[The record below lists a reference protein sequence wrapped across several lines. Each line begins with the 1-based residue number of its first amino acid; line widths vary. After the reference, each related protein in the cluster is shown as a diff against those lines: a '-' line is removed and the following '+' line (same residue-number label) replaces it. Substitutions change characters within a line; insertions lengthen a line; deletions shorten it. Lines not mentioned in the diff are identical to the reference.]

1 MKALRFHRKPGRYA
15 AAAVAGRIKAGSG
28 ASVGPISL
36 RDVDEPTLPTSDW
49 VRLRPRLAGICGSDL
64 ATIDGHSSRYFEPIV
79 SFPFTPGHEVVGDLE
94 DGTRAVL
101 IPVLSC
107 AVRGIEPLCRA
118 CADGRT
124 NHCGRLAFGHLEPG
138 LQSGFCESTGGG
150 WSAEMVAH
158 PSQILPIPED
168 LSDEAAVMVEP
179 TACAVHAARQVA
191 THGPLDTVAIIG
203 TGTLGLLT
211 IAALRHPTGGAS
223 IERIVATGKYP
234 HQKDLARSL
243 GADLVVAPGELGRVV
258 RSLTGAWVLGDGAD
272 GPATGSDGQL
282 TDGVDLVVDC
292 VGTAQSLS
300 QALSVVAPGGE
311 VLVVGMPG
319 HTSLDLTSLWHRET
333 AIRGCYA
340 YTRSDFEAAV
350 SVVADADLARLVSA
364 TYPLS
369 RYRDAIEHAATAG
382 PRGAVKVAF
391 DLRTAPRP
399 TAVNPDA
406 ASTKDTI

>member
-1 MKALRFHRKPGRYA
+1 MKALRFHRKPGKYA
-15 AAAVAGRIKAGSG
+15 AAAVAGRLRAGSG
-28 ASVGPISL
+28 ASVGPLSL
-36 RDVDEPTLPTSDW
+36 RDVDEPDLPTPEW

-79 SFPFTPGHEVVGDLE
+79 SFPFTPGHEVVGDLD

-107 AVRGIEPLCRA
+107 VTRGIDPVCPA
-118 CADGRT
+118 CAAGRT

-158 PSQILPIPED
+158 PSQLLAVPD
-168 LSDEAAVMVEP
+168 HLSDEAAVMVEP
-179 TACAVHAARQVA
+179 TACAVHAARRVA
-191 THGPLDTVAIIG
+191 AHGPLDTVAVIG

-211 IAALRHPTGGAS
+211 IAALRHASSGAT
-223 IERIVATGKYP
+223 IGRILATGKYP

-243 GADLVVAPGELGRVV
+243 GADQVVAPGELGRVV
-258 RSLTGAWVLGDGAD
+258 RSLTGAWVLGDGPE
-272 GPATGSDGQL
+272 GPATGGEGQL
-282 TDGVDLVVDC
+282 TDGVGLVVDC
-292 VGTAQSLS
+292 VGSPASLT
-300 QALSVVAPGGE
+300 QALHVVAPGGE

-319 HTSLDLTSLWHRET
+319 HTSLDLTTLWHRET

-340 YTRSDFEAAV
+340 YTRPDFEAAV
-350 SVVADADLARLVSA
+350 SVVADADLGRLVSA

-369 RYRDAIEHAATAG
+369 RYTEAIEHAATAG

-391 DLRTAPRP
+391 DLRRTSS
-399 TAVNPDA
+399 
-406 ASTKDTI
+406 STKDRR

>member
-1 MKALRFHRKPGRYA
+1 MKALRFHRKPGKYA
-15 AAAVAGRIKAGSG
+15 AAAVAGRLRAGSG
-28 ASVGPISL
+28 ASVGPLSL
-36 RDVDEPTLPTSDW
+36 RDVDEPDLPTPEW

-79 SFPFTPGHEVVGDLE
+79 SFPFTPGHEVVGDLD

-107 AVRGIEPLCRA
+107 VTRGIDPVCPA
-118 CADGRT
+118 CAAGRT

-158 PSQILPIPED
+158 PSQLLAVPD
-168 LSDEAAVMVEP
+168 HLSDEAAVMVEP
-179 TACAVHAARQVA
+179 TACAVHAARRVA
-191 THGPLDTVAIIG
+191 AHGPLDTVAVIG

-211 IAALRHPTGGAS
+211 IAALRHASSGAT
-223 IERIVATGKYP
+223 IGRILATGKYP

-243 GADLVVAPGELGRVV
+243 GADQVVAPGELGRVV
-258 RSLTGAWVLGDGAD
+258 RSLTGAWVLGDGPE
-272 GPATGSDGQL
+272 GPATGGEGQL

-292 VGTAQSLS
+292 VGSPASLT
-300 QALSVVAPGGE
+300 QALHVVAPGGE

-319 HTSLDLTSLWHRET
+319 HTSLDLTTLWHRET

-340 YTRSDFEAAV
+340 YTRPDFEAAV
-350 SVVADADLARLVSA
+350 SVVAVAVHERLVSA

-369 RYRDAIEHAATAG
+369 RYTEAIEHAATAG

-391 DLRTAPRP
+391 DLRRTSS
-399 TAVNPDA
+399 
-406 ASTKDTI
+406 STKDRR

>member
-1 MKALRFHRKPGRYA
+1 MKALRFHRKPGKYA
-15 AAAVAGRIKAGSG
+15 AAAVAGRLRAGSG
-28 ASVGPISL
+28 ASVGPLSL
-36 RDVDEPTLPTSDW
+36 RDVDEPDLPTPEW

-79 SFPFTPGHEVVGDLE
+79 SFPFTPGHEVVGDLD

-107 AVRGIEPLCRA
+107 VTRGIDPVCPA
-118 CADGRT
+118 CAAGRT

-158 PSQILPIPED
+158 PSQLLAVPD
-168 LSDEAAVMVEP
+168 HLSDEAAVMVEP
-179 TACAVHAARQVA
+179 TACAVHAARRVA
-191 THGPLDTVAIIG
+191 AHGPLDTVAVIG

-211 IAALRHPTGGAS
+211 IAALRHASSGAT
-223 IERIVATGKYP
+223 IGRILATGKYP

-243 GADLVVAPGELGRVV
+243 GADQVVAPGELGRVV
-258 RSLTGAWVLGDGAD
+258 RSLTGAWVLGDGPE
-272 GPATGSDGQL
+272 GPATGGEGQL

-292 VGTAQSLS
+292 VGSPASLT
-300 QALSVVAPGGE
+300 QALHVVAPGGE

-319 HTSLDLTSLWHRET
+319 HTALDLTTLWHRET

-340 YTRSDFEAAV
+340 YTRPDFEAALQ
-350 SVVADADLARLVSA
+350 VVADADLGRLVSA
-364 TYPLS
+364 TYPLA
-369 RYRDAIEHAATAG
+369 RYTEAIEHAATAG

-391 DLRTAPRP
+391 DLRRTSS
-399 TAVNPDA
+399 
-406 ASTKDTI
+406 STKDRR